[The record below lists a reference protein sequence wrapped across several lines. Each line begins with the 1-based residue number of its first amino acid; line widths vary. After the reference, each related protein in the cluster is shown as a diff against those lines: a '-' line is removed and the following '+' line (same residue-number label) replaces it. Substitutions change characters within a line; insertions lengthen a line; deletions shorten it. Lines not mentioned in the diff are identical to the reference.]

1 MEKIIKIEKETNN
14 KYLNLYKLTYKNN
27 NNNIYDFFVASR
39 REIDDLGCKKEKVD
53 AVRVVPYFIKNNKI
67 YVVLINEYR
76 HAINKSLYGT
86 VAGLVENN
94 ETTETAITREIEEE
108 IGASVVS
115 LKKVQK
121 GSYSSV
127 GMSDE
132 NIECFYANVEINKEQ
147 KLDSN
152 EHITL
157 KIIEFDKLIEFIEK
171 NSFDLQSALL
181 LKMFYFETQY
191 KGLNNI

>member
-1 MEKIIKIEKETNN
+1 MKKIIKIEKETNN
-14 KYLNLYKLTYKNN
+14 KYLNLYKFTYKNN
-27 NNNIYDFFVASR
+27 ENFYDYFVASR
-39 REIDDLGCKKEKVD
+39 RDIENLGYKTEKVD
-53 AVRVVPYFIKNNKI
+53 AVKVVPYYIKNKKV
-67 YVVLINEYR
+67 YVVLIKEYR

-94 ETTETAITREIEEE
+94 ESTEVAITREIEEE
-108 IGASVVS
+108 IGASVLS

-132 NIECFYANVEINKEQ
+132 NIECFYANVELNKKQ

-152 EHITL
+152 EQISL
-157 KIIEFDKLIEFIEK
+157 KVIEFDNLLDFIDK
-171 NSFDLQSALL
+171 NSVDLPSALL
-181 LKMFYFETQY
+181 LKMFYFET
-191 KGLNNI
+191 KLNGQNNL

>member
-14 KYLNLYKLTYKNN
+14 KYLNLYKLTYKK
-27 NNNIYDFFVASR
+27 NNNIYDYFVASR

-157 KIIEFDKLIEFIEK
+157 KIIEFDKLIDFIEK

>member
-27 NNNIYDFFVASR
+27 NNIYDYFVASR

>member
-1 MEKIIKIEKETNN
+1 MGKIIKIEKETNN

-27 NNNIYDFFVASR
+27 NNIYDYFVASR

-108 IGASVVS
+108 IGANVVS

>member
-1 MEKIIKIEKETNN
+1 MGKIIKIEKETNN

-27 NNNIYDFFVASR
+27 NNIYDYFVASR

-76 HAINKSLYGT
+76 HGINKSLYGT

-108 IGASVVS
+108 IGANVVS

>member
-1 MEKIIKIEKETNN
+1 MKKIIKIEKETNN
-14 KYLNLYKLTYKNN
+14 KYLNLYKFTYKNN
-27 NNNIYDFFVASR
+27 ENFYDYFVASR
-39 REIDDLGCKKEKVD
+39 RDIENLGCKTEKVD
-53 AVRVVPYFIKNNKI
+53 AVKVVPYYIKNKKV
-67 YVVLINEYR
+67 YVVLIKEFR

-94 ETTETAITREIEEE
+94 ESTEVAITREIEEE
-108 IGASVVS
+108 IGASVLS

-132 NIECFYANVEINKEQ
+132 NIECFYANVELNKKQ

-152 EHITL
+152 EQISL
-157 KIIEFDKLIEFIEK
+157 KIIEFDNLLDFIDK
-171 NSFDLQSALL
+171 NSVDLPSALL
-181 LKMFYFETQY
+181 LKMFYFET
-191 KGLNNI
+191 KLNGQNNL

>member
-1 MEKIIKIEKETNN
+1 MKKIIKIEKETNN
-14 KYLNLYKLTYKNN
+14 KYLNLYKFTYKNN
-27 NNNIYDFFVASR
+27 ENFYDYFVASR
-39 REIDDLGCKKEKVD
+39 RDIENLGCKTEKVD
-53 AVRVVPYFIKNNKI
+53 AVKVVPYYIKNKKV
-67 YVVLINEYR
+67 YVVLIKEYR

-94 ETTETAITREIEEE
+94 ESTEVAITREIEEE
-108 IGASVVS
+108 IGASVLS

-132 NIECFYANVEINKEQ
+132 NIECFYANVELNKKQ

-152 EHITL
+152 EQISL
-157 KIIEFDKLIEFIEK
+157 KVIEFDNLLDFVDK
-171 NSFDLQSALL
+171 NSVDLPSALL
-181 LKMFYFETQY
+181 LKMFYFET
-191 KGLNNI
+191 KLNGQNNL

>member
-1 MEKIIKIEKETNN
+1 MKKIIKIEKETNN
-14 KYLNLYKLTYKNN
+14 KYLNLYKFTYKNN
-27 NNNIYDFFVASR
+27 ENFYDYFVASR
-39 REIDDLGCKKEKVD
+39 RDIENLGCKTEKVD
-53 AVRVVPYFIKNNKI
+53 AVKVVPYYIKNKKV
-67 YVVLINEYR
+67 YVVLIKEYR

-94 ETTETAITREIEEE
+94 ESTEVAITREIEEE
-108 IGASVVS
+108 IGASVLS

-132 NIECFYANVEINKEQ
+132 NIECFYANVELNKKQ

-152 EHITL
+152 EQISL
-157 KIIEFDKLIEFIEK
+157 KVIEFDNLLDFVDK
-171 NSFDLQSALL
+171 NSVDLPSALL
-181 LKMFYFETQY
+181 FKMFYFET
-191 KGLNNI
+191 KLNGQNNL

>member
-1 MEKIIKIEKETNN
+1 MKKIIKIEKETNN
-14 KYLNLYKLTYKNN
+14 KYLNLYKFTYKNN
-27 NNNIYDFFVASR
+27 ENFYDYFVASR
-39 REIDDLGCKKEKVD
+39 RDIENLGYKTEKVD
-53 AVRVVPYFIKNNKI
+53 AVKVVPYYIKNKKV
-67 YVVLINEYR
+67 YVVLIKEYR

-94 ETTETAITREIEEE
+94 ESTEDAITREIEEE
-108 IGASVVS
+108 IGASVLS

-132 NIECFYANVEINKEQ
+132 NIECFYANVELNKKQ

-152 EHITL
+152 EQISL
-157 KIIEFDKLIEFIEK
+157 KVIEFDNLLDFVDK
-171 NSFDLQSALL
+171 NSVDLPSALL
-181 LKMFYFETQY
+181 LKMFYFET
-191 KGLNNI
+191 KLNGQNNL